1 MVTPS
6 DFCFNEQTAVDNEF
20 QKKPETTQEEVRKK
34 AIEEFN
40 NVVDALRKHGVEV
53 LVLDPCEVKGED
65 NQVIHT
71 PDAVFPNN
79 WCSTDRTGRVITW
92 PMKSMNRKA
101 ERKRLNQVLEL
112 FKNNGFDAKEVYE
125 IDKDDKSGKALEGTG
140 SIVFDHINKIAYAA
154 LSERT
159 NLELL
164 QDYAK
169 KVNYQVVA
177 FNTKSS
183 KGVEYYHT
191 NVMMSVGDK
200 FAVVCTECI
209 EGDDAKKVV
218 ELLKKDRE
226 VIEITRKQVE
236 EFFCGNIL
244 QTASKTEKSV
254 IAMSENAYK
263 GFTKEQLAIMEK
275 YGKIVAVPVPTIE
288 SVGGGSV
295 RCMMAEVFLPRK

>member
-20 QKKPETTQEEVRKK
+20 QKKPETSQEEIRKK

-40 NVVDALRKHGVEV
+40 NLVDALRKHGVEV
-53 LVLDPCEVKGED
+53 MVLDPCEVKGED
-65 NQVIHT
+65 NQIIHT

-79 WCSTDRTGRVITW
+79 WVSTDRTGRVVTW
-92 PMKSMNRKA
+92 PMKSVNRKA
-101 ERKRLNQVLEL
+101 ERKRLNQVLDL
-112 FKNNGFDAKEVYE
+112 FKSNGFEVKEIVE
-125 IDKDDKSGKALEGTG
+125 IDKDDKGGTALEGTG

-159 NLELL
+159 NLQLL
-164 QDYAK
+164 EEHAK
-169 KVNYQVVA
+169 RINYQVVA
-177 FNTKSS
+177 FNTKSA

-209 EGDDAKKVV
+209 VGDDAKKVV

-236 EFFCGNIL
+236 ESFCGNIL

-263 GFTKEQLAIMEK
+263 GFTKEQLEILEK
-275 YGKIVAVPVPTIE
+275 CGKIVAVPVPTIE